1 VKSVGFS
8 RDGNKL
14 LTSGDDKI
22 IKLWNI
28 NYVKGADL
36 SRRSTGHGFVRS
48 FTGHTDWVLDSKF
61 SPDNRVIGSVCT
73 KSVRLWDIAT
83 GSEIVNFKHVGL
95 QNTSV
100 SFHPDGNYL
109 AVGSENRHIK
119 IWDMRSQKLVQDYLL
134 PSAVT
139 SLDFHPSGVVLAS
152 SQLFDAGL
160 NNSSLNLF
168 DIRQARCVFEIQGI
182 QDSLNSVC
190 FSRDGEY
197 ITAGGKNKLVYV
209 WKSNLQL
216 KPPQAAPEEFEP
228 RPDKEVDIGG
238 AISLQKHLQ
247 AYEDR
252 DKNEVYEQISTSLE
266 DLVLKINRIS
276 ESARINQKPRRSR
289 LPTAR
294 ERTQN
299 EQALQ
304 LDPDQRLHL
313 ARSLERQQPF
323 LQDQLRLALRP
334 AQRGRHHP
342 LRPHDRLQLQRFEQ
356 TGHHGQ

>member
-1 VKSVGFS
+1 MKSVSFS
-8 RDGNKL
+8 RDSGRL
-14 LTSGDDKI
+14 LTSGDDKV

-28 NYVKGADL
+28 QFVRGADT
-36 SRRSTGHGFVRS
+36 SRRASGHGFVRS

-61 SPDNRVIGSVCT
+61 SPDNRVVGSVCT

-83 GSEIVNFKHVGL
+83 GSEIVTFKHVGL

-100 SFHPDGNYL
+100 CFHPDGNYL

-119 IWDMRSQKLVQDYLL
+119 IWDMRSQKLAQDYLL
-134 PSAVT
+134 PTAVT

-152 SQLFDAGL
+152 SQLWDQTL

-168 DIRQARCVFEIQGI
+168 DIRQSRCVFEIEGI
-182 QDSLNSVC
+182 QDSLNSVA
-190 FSRDGEY
+190 FSPDGEY

-216 KPPQAAPEEFEP
+216 RKPRSPPEEFQP

-238 AISLQKHLQ
+238 AISLQKHLE

-266 DLVLKINRIS
+266 NLVLKINSIS
-276 ESARINQKPRRSR
+276 ESAR
-289 LPTAR
+289 LT
-294 ERTQN
+294 
-299 EQALQ
+299 
-304 LDPDQRLHL
+304 
-313 ARSLERQQPF
+313 
-323 LQDQLRLALRP
+323 
-334 AQRGRHHP
+334 
-342 LRPHDRLQLQRFEQ
+342 
-356 TGHHGQ
+356 